1 MTGETKKIVCAT
13 IGSESCKR
21 AEDKAISLARKG
33 DAELV
38 FLYVVDSTFLG
49 SVSREIH
56 GTHAL
61 SKGLHNIGE
70 IILRNARKRAE
81 KAGIQ
86 VETRMVEGTAHD
98 EIEKAVTEYNAYLLV
113 IGSENR
119 GWINEY
125 FTKGEVY
132 DFVEDM
138 RKKTGAEVLVVE

>member
-1 MTGETKKIVCAT
+1 MSEEIKKIVCAT

-21 AEDKAISLARKG
+21 AEDKAIALAQEW

-38 FLYVVDSTFLG
+38 FLYVVDSSFLG

-56 GTHAL
+56 GARTL

-70 IILRNARKRAE
+70 IILGNVKKKAE
-81 KAGIQ
+81 DKNIQ
-86 VETRMVEGTAHD
+86 AETRIVEGTAHE
-98 EIEKAVTEYNAYLLV
+98 EIEKAVTEYSADLLV
-113 IGSENR
+113 IGSEKR

-125 FTKGEVY
+125 LIKGGVY

-138 RKKTGAEVLVVE
+138 REKTGAEVMVVD